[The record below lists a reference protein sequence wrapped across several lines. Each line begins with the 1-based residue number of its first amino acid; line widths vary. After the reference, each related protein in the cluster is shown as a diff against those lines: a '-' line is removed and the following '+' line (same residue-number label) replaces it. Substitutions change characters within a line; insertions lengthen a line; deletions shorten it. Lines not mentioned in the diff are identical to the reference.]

1 MGKTKELSKDTRNKI
16 VDLHKAGMGYR
27 TIGKQLGEK
36 ATTVGAIIKKME
48 EIQDD
53 CQSPSDWGSMQD
65 LASWSINDPEKGEGS
80 A

>member
-1 MGKTKELSKDTRNKI
+1 MGRTKELSKENRDKI

-27 TIGKQLGEK
+27 TIGKQVVEK
-36 ATTVGAIIKKME
+36 ATVGAITRKWKR
-48 EIQDD
+48 IQDD

-65 LASWSINDPEKGEGS
+65 LASWSFNDPEKGEGS

>member
-1 MGKTKELSKDTRNKI
+1 
-16 VDLHKAGMGYR
+16 
-27 TIGKQLGEK
+27 
-36 ATTVGAIIKKME
+36 ME

-65 LASWSINDPEKGEGS
+65 LTSWSINDPEKVEGS